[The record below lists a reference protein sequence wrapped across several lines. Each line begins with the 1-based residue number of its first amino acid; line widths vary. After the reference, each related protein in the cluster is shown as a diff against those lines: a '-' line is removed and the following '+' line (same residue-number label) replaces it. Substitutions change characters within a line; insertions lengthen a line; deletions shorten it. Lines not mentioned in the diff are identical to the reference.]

1 MGKSAGKNGNKKT
14 NAKINKKEN
23 KNNEEKSKKKGFW
36 KRHKILARILKIII
50 ILCLLLFVVGAGI
63 IIAIFNSD
71 QWNMTEKDLTYDNIN
86 TVMYDSDGNE
96 IANMAGAE
104 RRKVVPLSEIPK
116 YLQDAYISIEDERF
130 EKHKGVD
137 LKRTLAVTVKYI
149 LHKGNS
155 SSGGGSTITQQTVK
169 NFLNDKDDSG
179 LGGIKRKIREMS
191 RAIKLEKQLSKSQ
204 ILELYLNLI
213 FVGGPGI
220 HGVELG
226 SQYYFNK
233 SVKDLDLAEC
243 AFLAGI
249 NNAPNSYNPFD
260 EKDNSDLIKRR
271 TKTVLAKMKE
281 LGKITEEEYNTAK
294 DEVEAGLKFEQG
306 QTTTNVSMSYLAR
319 AAFNQVVKD
328 YAKEKEI
335 DEKTAASLIE
345 GKGYK
350 IYTTQN
356 SGIQANLEEVYRSGD
371 YVYPG
376 NKKDSEGN
384 LINAH
389 TQSAM
394 VVIDHKTGYVV
405 GCMGGLG
412 DDVDSN
418 GLNRAT
424 QSARQPG
431 SSMKPIAS
439 IAPALEAGIIN
450 AATIYDE
457 SSTSFGNYHPTNS
470 RAGLITVRKAI
481 EISANTTECKIM
493 SELGPRNSIDF
504 LRKMGITT
512 LVTAD
517 EDAEHN
523 DENLPMVLG
532 GLTIGISPL
541 EMAGAYATI
550 ANDGV
555 YITPTFYTKVEDSS
569 GNVILEAKQEK
580 TRVMSEANAFIEK
593 SILTGPVIGAGG
605 TAGRCKIPNQET
617 AGKTGTTTSNV
628 DRWFCGFTSY
638 YTAATWYGYDKN
650 QERLTGSANAT
661 NRSCQLWASVM
672 KKIHEDLPAS
682 SFTKPSGVVSA
693 RVCLQ
698 SGKVATDACSETYT
712 EYFVKGTIPSDCEGH
727 TKLTICTDTGKIAT
741 EYCPNK
747 EEKSYTKKPEK
758 EESTLWSTDEGDK
771 YDVPTETCDVHTVKT
786 VKMPNVVGKSKD
798 EAMKILKDLGLK
810 VTIETK
816 TSKKQDGEVLEQ
828 SKSEGTVLKAGDS
841 VTITVSKKSSG
852 TNENEVPENVIEP
865 EEPEK
870 ENTEVNNEA

>member
-1 MGKSAGKNGNKKT
+1 MGKSAKRDDKKKT
-14 NAKINKKEN
+14 NTRTSNKGNQNQNKES
-23 KNNEEKSKKKGFW
+23 KSKKKGFW
-36 KRHKILARILKIII
+36 KRHTKLAKFLKILIAII
-50 ILCLLLFVVGAGI
+50 LLLFIVGVGI
-63 IIAIFNSD
+63 IVAIFNSD

-86 TVMYDSDGNE
+86 TTIYDADGNE
-96 IANMAGAE
+96 IANLAGAE

-116 YLQDAYISIEDERF
+116 HLQDAYISIEDERF
-130 EKHKGVD
+130 EQHHGVD
-137 LKRTLAVTVKYI
+137 IKRTLAVTVKYI
-149 LHKGNS
+149 LHRGSS

-169 NFLNDKDDSG
+169 NFMNDKDDSG
-179 LGGIKRKIREMS
+179 LGGIKRKVREMS

-249 NNAPNSYNPFD
+249 NNAPNSYNPFE
-260 EKDNSDLIKRR
+260 EKDNSELIKKR

-281 LGKITEEEYNTAK
+281 LGKITEEEYNSAK
-294 DEVEAGLKFEQG
+294 EEVEAGLKFEQG
-306 QTTTNVSMSYLAR
+306 TTTTNVSMSYLAR

-328 YAKEKEI
+328 YAQEKEI

-356 SGIQANLEEVYRSGD
+356 SSIQANLEEVYRSGD

-376 NKKDSEGN
+376 NKKDSDGN
-384 LINAH
+384 LINEH

-394 VVIDHKTGYVV
+394 VVVDHKTGYVV

-424 QSARQPG
+424 QSTRQPG
-431 SSMKPIAS
+431 SAMKPIAA
-439 IAPALEAGIIN
+439 IAPSLEAGIIN

-457 SSTSFGNYHPTNS
+457 SSTNFGNYHPTNS
-470 RAGLITVRKAI
+470 GKGLITVRKAI

-493 SELGPRNSIDF
+493 SELGPKNSIEF
-504 LRKMGITT
+504 LRKMGIST

-517 EDAEHN
+517 ENSEHN

-593 SILTGPVIGAGG
+593 SILTGPVIGSNG
-605 TAGRCKIPNQET
+605 TASRCKIPNQET
-617 AGKTGTTTSNV
+617 AGKTGSTNSYV

-638 YTAATWYGYDKN
+638 YTAATWYGYDKD
-650 QERLTGSANAT
+650 QEPLKGEANYT
-661 NRSCQLWASVM
+661 NRSCQLWAAAM
-672 KKIHEDLPAS
+672 KKIHAGLPES
-682 SFTKPSGVVSA
+682 SFTKPSDVVTA
-693 RVCLQ
+693 KVCLQ
-698 SGKVATDACSETYT
+698 SGKVATSACSQTYT
-712 EYFVKGTIPSDCEGH
+712 EYFVKGTIPVDCEGH
-727 TKLTICTDTGKIAT
+727 TKLTICKETGKIAT
-741 EYCPNK
+741 EHCPDT
-747 EEKSYTKKPEK
+747 EEKTYAKRPEK
-758 EESTLWSTDEGDK
+758 EDTTLWRTNDGGK
-771 YDVPTETCDVHTVKT
+771 YDVPTETCDVHTTKVI
-786 VKMPNVVGKSKD
+786 KMPNVIGKTKD
-798 EAMKILKDLGLK
+798 EASKILKDLGLK
-810 VTIETK
+810 VTVETK
-816 TSKKQDGEVLEQ
+816 SSQKNDGEVIEQ
-828 SKSEGTVLKAGDS
+828 SKAEGTTLKAGDS
-841 VTITVSKKSSG
+841 VTITVSKKANSG
-852 TNENEVPENVIEP
+852 DSKNEIHGNEIDNPTPGKSER
-865 EEPEK
+865 
-870 ENTEVNNEA
+870 

>member
-1 MGKSAGKNGNKKT
+1 MGKSARKNDNKRT
-14 NAKINKKEN
+14 NTRINKKEN
-23 KNNEEKSKKKGFW
+23 QNKEDKTKKKGFW
-36 KRHKILARILKIII
+36 KRHKILARFLKIVI
-50 ILCLLLFVVGAGI
+50 ILCLLLFIVGVGI
-63 IIAIFNSD
+63 IVAIFNSD
-71 QWNMTEKDLTYDNIN
+71 QWNMTESDLTYDNIN
-86 TVMYDSDGNE
+86 TVIYDADGNE

-169 NFLNDKDDSG
+169 NFMNDKDDSG

-306 QTTTNVSMSYLAR
+306 ETTTNVSMSYLAR

-345 GKGYK
+345 GKGYR

-356 SGIQANLEEVYRSGD
+356 SSIQANLEEVYRSGD

-493 SELGPRNSIDF
+493 SELGPRNSIEF

-517 EDAEHN
+517 ENSEHN

-569 GNVILEAKQEK
+569 GNVILEAKQDK

-605 TAGRCKIPNQET
+605 TASRCKIPNQET

-638 YTAATWYGYDKN
+638 YTAATWYGYDRN

-661 NRSCQLWASVM
+661 NRSCQLWAAVM
-672 KKIHEDLPAS
+672 KKIHADLPES
-682 SFTKPSGVVSA
+682 SFTKPSNVVTA
-693 RVCLQ
+693 RICLQ
-698 SGKVATDACSETYT
+698 SGKVATEACSKTYT

-741 EYCPNK
+741 EHCPNK

-758 EESTLWSTDEGDK
+758 EESTLWRTDEGDK
-771 YDVPTETCDVHTVKT
+771 YDIPTETCDVHTVKT

-816 TSKKQDGEVLEQ
+816 TSSKEDGEVLEQ

-841 VTITVSKKSSG
+841 VTITVSKKSGG
-852 TNENEVPENVIEP
+852 TGENEIPENVIKP
-865 EEPEK
+865 DNP
-870 ENTEVNNEA
+870 ENTEI

>member
-1 MGKSAGKNGNKKT
+1 MGKSARKNDNKRT
-14 NAKINKKEN
+14 NTRINKKEN
-23 KNNEEKSKKKGFW
+23 QNKNKEDKTKKKGFW
-36 KRHKILARILKIII
+36 KRHKILAKFLKIVI
-50 ILCLLLFVVGAGI
+50 ILCLLLFIVGVGI
-63 IIAIFNSD
+63 IVAIFNSD
-71 QWNMTEKDLTYDNIN
+71 KWNMTESDLTYDNIN
-86 TVMYDSDGNE
+86 TVIYDAEGNE

-104 RRKVVPLSEIPK
+104 IRKVVPLSEIPK

-306 QTTTNVSMSYLAR
+306 ETTTNVSMSYLAR

-356 SGIQANLEEVYRSGD
+356 SSIQASLEEVYRSGD

-493 SELGPRNSIDF
+493 SELGPRNSIEF

-517 EDAEHN
+517 ENSEHN

-569 GNVILEAKQEK
+569 GNVILEAKQDK

-605 TAGRCKIPNQET
+605 TASRCKIPNQET

-638 YTAATWYGYDKN
+638 YTAATWYGYDRN

-661 NRSCQLWASVM
+661 NRSCQLWAAVM
-672 KKIHEDLPAS
+672 KKIHADLPES
-682 SFTKPSGVVSA
+682 GFTKPSNVVTA
-693 RVCLQ
+693 RICLQ
-698 SGKVATDACSETYT
+698 SGKVATEACSQTYT

-741 EYCPNK
+741 EHCPNK

-758 EESTLWSTDEGDK
+758 EESTLWRTDDGGK
-771 YDVPTETCDVHTVKT
+771 YDIPTETCDVHTVKT
-786 VKMPNVVGKSKD
+786 VVIPNVVGKSKD

-816 TSKKQDGEVLEQ
+816 TSSKEDGEVLEQ

-841 VTITVSKKSSG
+841 VTITVSKKSG
-852 TNENEVPENVIEP
+852 EDIPENVIKP
-865 EEPEK
+865 DNP
-870 ENTEVNNEA
+870 ENTEI

>member
-1 MGKSAGKNGNKKT
+1 MGKSARKNDNKRT
-14 NAKINKKEN
+14 NTRINKKEN
-23 KNNEEKSKKKGFW
+23 QNKEDKTKKKGFW
-36 KRHKILARILKIII
+36 KRHKILARFLKIVI
-50 ILCLLLFVVGAGI
+50 ILCLLLFIVGVGI
-63 IIAIFNSD
+63 IVAIFNSD
-71 QWNMTEKDLTYDNIN
+71 QWNMTESDLTYDNIN
-86 TVMYDSDGNE
+86 TVIYDADGNE

-306 QTTTNVSMSYLAR
+306 ETTTNVSMSYLAR

-345 GKGYK
+345 GKGYR

-356 SGIQANLEEVYRSGD
+356 SSIQANLEEVYRSGD

-493 SELGPRNSIDF
+493 SELGPRNSIEF

-517 EDAEHN
+517 ENSEHN

-605 TAGRCKIPNQET
+605 TASRCKIPNQET

-638 YTAATWYGYDKN
+638 YTAATWYGYDRN

-661 NRSCQLWASVM
+661 NRSCQLWAAVM
-672 KKIHEDLPAS
+672 KKIHADLPES
-682 SFTKPSGVVSA
+682 SFTKPSNVVTA
-693 RVCLQ
+693 RICLQ
-698 SGKVATDACSETYT
+698 SGKVATEACSKTYT

-741 EYCPNK
+741 EHCPNK

-758 EESTLWSTDEGDK
+758 EESTLWRTDEGDK
-771 YDVPTETCDVHTVKT
+771 YDIPTETCDVHTVKT

-798 EAMKILKDLGLK
+798 GAMKILKDLGLK

-816 TSKKQDGEVLEQ
+816 TSSKEDGEVLEQ

-841 VTITVSKKSSG
+841 VTITVSKKSGG
-852 TNENEVPENVIEP
+852 TGANEIPENVID
-865 EEPEK
+865 PEK
-870 ENTEVNNEA
+870 PDNTEI

>member
-1 MGKSAGKNGNKKT
+1 MGKSARKNDNKKT
-14 NAKINKKEN
+14 NTRINKKEN
-23 KNNEEKSKKKGFW
+23 QNKNKEDKTKKKGFW
-36 KRHKILARILKIII
+36 KRHKILARFLKIVI
-50 ILCLLLFVVGAGI
+50 ILCLLLFIVGVGI
-63 IIAIFNSD
+63 IVAIFNSD
-71 QWNMTEKDLTYDNIN
+71 QWNMTESDLTYDNIN
-86 TVMYDSDGNE
+86 TVIYDADGNE

-306 QTTTNVSMSYLAR
+306 ETTTNVSMSYLAR

-345 GKGYK
+345 GKGYR

-356 SGIQANLEEVYRSGD
+356 SSIQANLEEVYRSGD

-493 SELGPRNSIDF
+493 SELGPRNSIEF

-517 EDAEHN
+517 ENSEHN

-605 TAGRCKIPNQET
+605 TASRCKIPNQET

-638 YTAATWYGYDKN
+638 YTAATWYGYDRN

-661 NRSCQLWASVM
+661 NRSCQLWAAVM
-672 KKIHEDLPAS
+672 KKIHADLPES
-682 SFTKPSGVVSA
+682 SFTKPSNVVTA
-693 RVCLQ
+693 RICLQ
-698 SGKVATDACSETYT
+698 SGKVATEACSKTYT

-741 EYCPNK
+741 EHCPNK

-758 EESTLWSTDEGDK
+758 EESTLWRTDEGDK
-771 YDVPTETCDVHTVKT
+771 YDIPTETCDVHTVKT

-798 EAMKILKDLGLK
+798 GAMKILKDLGLK

-816 TSKKQDGEVLEQ
+816 TSSKEDGEVLEQ

-841 VTITVSKKSSG
+841 VTITVSKKSGG
-852 TNENEVPENVIEP
+852 TGANEIPENVID
-865 EEPEK
+865 PEK
-870 ENTEVNNEA
+870 PDNTEI

>member
-1 MGKSAGKNGNKKT
+1 MGKSARKNDNKRT
-14 NAKINKKEN
+14 NTRINKKEN
-23 KNNEEKSKKKGFW
+23 QNKEDKTKKKGFW
-36 KRHKILARILKIII
+36 KRHKILARFLKIVI
-50 ILCLLLFVVGAGI
+50 ILCLLLFIVGVGI
-63 IIAIFNSD
+63 IVAIFNSD
-71 QWNMTEKDLTYDNIN
+71 QWNMTESDLTYDNIN
-86 TVMYDSDGNE
+86 TVIYDADGNE

-169 NFLNDKDDSG
+169 NFMNDKDDSG

-306 QTTTNVSMSYLAR
+306 ETTTNVSMSYLAR

-345 GKGYK
+345 GKGYR

-356 SGIQANLEEVYRSGD
+356 SSIQANLEEVYRSGD

-493 SELGPRNSIDF
+493 SELGPRNSIEF

-517 EDAEHN
+517 ENSEHN

-605 TAGRCKIPNQET
+605 TASRCKIPNQET

-638 YTAATWYGYDKN
+638 YTAATWYGYDRN

-661 NRSCQLWASVM
+661 NRSCQLWAAVM
-672 KKIHEDLPAS
+672 KKIHADLPES
-682 SFTKPSGVVSA
+682 SFTKPSNVVTA
-693 RVCLQ
+693 RICLQ
-698 SGKVATDACSETYT
+698 SGKVATEACSKTYT

-741 EYCPNK
+741 EHCPNK

-758 EESTLWSTDEGDK
+758 EESTLWRTDEGDK
-771 YDVPTETCDVHTVKT
+771 YDIPTETCDVHTVKT

-816 TSKKQDGEVLEQ
+816 KSSKEDGEVLEQ

-841 VTITVSKKSSG
+841 VTITVSKKLG
-852 TNENEVPENVIEP
+852 EDTLENVIKP
-865 EEPEK
+865 DNP
-870 ENTEVNNEA
+870 ENTEI

>member
-1 MGKSAGKNGNKKT
+1 MGKSARKNDNKRT
-14 NAKINKKEN
+14 NTRINKKEN
-23 KNNEEKSKKKGFW
+23 QNKNKEDKTKKKGFW
-36 KRHKILARILKIII
+36 KRHKILAKFLKIVI
-50 ILCLLLFVVGAGI
+50 ILCLLLFIVGVGI
-63 IIAIFNSD
+63 IVAIFNSD
-71 QWNMTEKDLTYDNIN
+71 KWNMTESDLIYDNIN
-86 TVMYDSDGNE
+86 TVIYDAEGNE

-306 QTTTNVSMSYLAR
+306 ETTTNVSMSYLAR

-356 SGIQANLEEVYRSGD
+356 SSIQASLEEVYRSGD

-493 SELGPRNSIDF
+493 SELGPRNSIEF

-517 EDAEHN
+517 ENSEHN

-569 GNVILEAKQEK
+569 GNVILEAKQDK

-605 TAGRCKIPNQET
+605 TASRCKIPNQET

-638 YTAATWYGYDKN
+638 YTAATWYGYDRN

-661 NRSCQLWASVM
+661 NRSCQLWAAVM
-672 KKIHEDLPAS
+672 KKIHADLPES
-682 SFTKPSGVVSA
+682 SFTKPSNVVTA
-693 RVCLQ
+693 RICLQ
-698 SGKVATDACSETYT
+698 SGKVATEACSQTYT

-741 EYCPNK
+741 EHCPNK

-758 EESTLWSTDEGDK
+758 EESTLWRTDDGGK
-771 YDVPTETCDVHTVKT
+771 YDIPTETCDVHTVKT
-786 VKMPNVVGKSKD
+786 VVMPNVVGKSKD
-798 EAMKILKDLGLK
+798 EAMKILRDLGLK

-816 TSKKQDGEVLEQ
+816 TSSKEDGEVLEQ

-841 VTITVSKKSSG
+841 VTITVSKKSG
-852 TNENEVPENVIEP
+852 EDTPENVIKP
-865 EEPEK
+865 DNP
-870 ENTEVNNEA
+870 ENTEI

>member
-1 MGKSAGKNGNKKT
+1 MGKSARKNDNKRT
-14 NAKINKKEN
+14 NTRTNKKEDQN
-23 KNNEEKSKKKGFW
+23 KNKDDKTKKKGFW
-36 KRHKILARILKIII
+36 KRHKKLARFLKIVI
-50 ILCLLLFVVGAGI
+50 ILCLLLFIVGVGI
-63 IIAIFNSD
+63 IVAIFNSD
-71 QWNMTEKDLTYDNIN
+71 QWNMTESDLTYDNIN
-86 TVMYDSDGNE
+86 TVIYDAEGNE

-130 EKHKGVD
+130 EQHHGVD
-137 LKRTLAVTVKYI
+137 IKRTLAVTVKYI

-155 SSGGGSTITQQTVK
+155 SAGGGSTITQQTIK
-169 NFLNDKDDSG
+169 NFMNDKDDSG

-213 FVGGPGI
+213 FMGGNTNI
-220 HGVELG
+220 YGVEVA
-226 SQYYFNK
+226 SNYYFSK
-233 SVKDLDLAEC
+233 SAKDLDLAEC

-249 NNAPNSYNPFD
+249 NNAPNSYNPFG
-260 EKDNSDLIKRR
+260 EKDNSELIRKR
-271 TKTVLAKMKE
+271 TITVLAKMKE
-281 LGKITEEEYNTAK
+281 LGKITEEEYNSAK
-294 DEVEAGLKFEQG
+294 EEVEAGLKFEQG
-306 QTTTNVSMSYLAR
+306 KTTTNVSMSYLAR

-345 GKGYK
+345 GKGYR

-356 SGIQANLEEVYRSGD
+356 SSIQTSMEEIYRSGD

-376 NKKDSEGN
+376 NKKDSNGN
-384 LINAH
+384 LINEH

-493 SELGPRNSIDF
+493 SELGPKNSIEF

-517 EDAEHN
+517 ENSEHN

-555 YITPTFYTKVEDSS
+555 YITPTFYTRVEDSS

-593 SILTGPVIGAGG
+593 SILTGPVIGTGG
-605 TAGRCKIPNQET
+605 TASRCKIPNQET

-638 YTAATWYGYDKN
+638 YTAATWYGYDRD

-672 KKIHEDLPAS
+672 KKIHADLPES

-698 SGKVATDACSETYT
+698 SGKVATEACSQTYT

-758 EESTLWSTDEGDK
+758 EESTLWRTDDGGK
-771 YDVPTETCDVHTVKT
+771 YDIPTETCDTHTVKT
-786 VKMPNVVGKSKD
+786 VKMPNVIGKSKD

-841 VTITVSKKSSG
+841 VTITVSKKSG
-852 TNENEVPENVIEP
+852 DDGKNEISENVIKP
-865 EEPEK
+865 ENP
-870 ENTEVNNEA
+870 ENTEI

>member
-1 MGKSAGKNGNKKT
+1 MKKPARKNDNKRNNT
-14 NAKINKKEN
+14 KINKKEN
-23 KNNEEKSKKKGFW
+23 QNKNQNKNKEDKTKKKGFW
-36 KRHKILARILKIII
+36 KRHKLLAKFLKIVI
-50 ILCLLLFVVGAGI
+50 ILCLLLFIIGVGI
-63 IIAIFNSD
+63 IVAIFNSD
-71 QWNMTEKDLTYDNIN
+71 QWNMTESDLTYSNVN
-86 TVMYDSDGNE
+86 TVIYDAEGNE

-104 RRKVVPLSEIPK
+104 RRRVVQLSEVPK

-130 EKHKGVD
+130 EKHNGVD
-137 LKRTLAVTVKYI
+137 IKRTLAVTVKYI

-169 NFLNDKDDSG
+169 NFMNDKDDSG

-249 NNAPNSYNPFD
+249 NNAPNSYNPFG
-260 EKDNSDLIKRR
+260 EEDNSELIKKR

-306 QTTTNVSMSYLAR
+306 ETTTNVSMSYLAR
-319 AAFNQVVKD
+319 AAFNQVVED

-356 SGIQANLEEVYRSGD
+356 SSIQASLEEVYRSGD

-376 NKKDSEGN
+376 NKTDSEGN
-384 LINAH
+384 LINEH

-394 VVIDHKTGYVV
+394 VIIDHKTGYVV

-457 SSTSFGNYHPTNS
+457 SSTSFGSYHPTSS
-470 RAGLITVRKAI
+470 RVGLITVRKAI

-493 SELGPRNSIDF
+493 SELGPRNSIEF

-517 EDAEHN
+517 ENSEHN

-593 SILTGPVIGAGG
+593 SILTGPVVGAGG
-605 TAGRCKIPNQET
+605 TASRCKIPNQET

-638 YTAATWYGYDKN
+638 YTAATWYGYDRD
-650 QERLTGSANAT
+650 QERLTGYANST
-661 NRSCQLWASVM
+661 NRSCQLWAEVM
-672 KKIHEDLPAS
+672 KKIHEDLPES
-682 SFTKPSGVVSA
+682 SFTKPSSVVTA
-693 RVCLQ
+693 RICLQ
-698 SGKVATDACSETYT
+698 SGKVATEACSQTYT
-712 EYFVKGTIPSDCEGH
+712 EYFAKGTIPSDCEGH

-741 EYCPNK
+741 EHCPNT
-747 EEKSYTKKPEK
+747 EEKNYTKKPEK
-758 EESTLWSTDEGDK
+758 EELTLWNTDDGGK
-771 YDVPTETCDVHTVKT
+771 YDIPTETCDVHTAKT
-786 VKMPNVVGKSKD
+786 VVMPNIIEKSKD

-810 VTIETK
+810 VIIETK
-816 TSKKQDGEVLEQ
+816 TSNKEDGEVIEQ
-828 SKSEGTVLKAGDS
+828 SKSTGTTIKIGDT
-841 VTITVSKKSSG
+841 VTITVSKKSGETDGDNTS
-852 TNENEVPENVIEP
+852 ENVIKP
-865 EEPEK
+865 DNP
-870 ENTEVNNEA
+870 ENTEI

>member
-1 MGKSAGKNGNKKT
+1 MGKSARKNDNKRT
-14 NAKINKKEN
+14 NTRINKKEN
-23 KNNEEKSKKKGFW
+23 QNKEDKTKKKGFW
-36 KRHKILARILKIII
+36 KRHKILARFLKIVI
-50 ILCLLLFVVGAGI
+50 ILCLLLFIVGVGI
-63 IIAIFNSD
+63 IVAIFNSD
-71 QWNMTEKDLTYDNIN
+71 QWNMTESDLTYDNIN
-86 TVMYDSDGNE
+86 TVIYDADGNE

-169 NFLNDKDDSG
+169 NFMNDKDDSG

-306 QTTTNVSMSYLAR
+306 ETTTNVSMSYLAR

-345 GKGYK
+345 GKGYR

-356 SGIQANLEEVYRSGD
+356 SSIQANLEEVYRSGD

-493 SELGPRNSIDF
+493 SELGPRNSIEF

-517 EDAEHN
+517 ENSEHN

-605 TAGRCKIPNQET
+605 TASRCKIPNQET

-638 YTAATWYGYDKN
+638 YTAATWYGYDRN

-661 NRSCQLWASVM
+661 NRSCQLWAAVM
-672 KKIHEDLPAS
+672 KKIHADLPES
-682 SFTKPSGVVSA
+682 SFTKPSNVVTA
-693 RVCLQ
+693 RICLQ
-698 SGKVATDACSETYT
+698 SGKVATEACSKTYT

-741 EYCPNK
+741 EHCPNK

-758 EESTLWSTDEGDK
+758 EESTLWRTDEGDK
-771 YDVPTETCDVHTVKT
+771 YDIPTETCDVHTVKT

-816 TSKKQDGEVLEQ
+816 KSSKEDGEVLEQ

-841 VTITVSKKSSG
+841 VTITVSKKSGG
-852 TNENEVPENVIEP
+852 TGANEMPENVID
-865 EEPEK
+865 PEK
-870 ENTEVNNEA
+870 PDNTEI

>member
-1 MGKSAGKNGNKKT
+1 MGKSARKNDNKRT
-14 NAKINKKEN
+14 NTRINKKESQN
-23 KNNEEKSKKKGFW
+23 KEDKTKKKGFW
-36 KRHKILARILKIII
+36 KRHKILARFLKIVI
-50 ILCLLLFVVGAGI
+50 ILCLLLFIVGVGI
-63 IIAIFNSD
+63 IVAIFNSD
-71 QWNMTEKDLTYDNIN
+71 QWNMTESDLTYDNIN
-86 TVMYDSDGNE
+86 TVIYDADGNE

-169 NFLNDKDDSG
+169 NFMNDKDDSG

-306 QTTTNVSMSYLAR
+306 ETTTNVSMSYLAR

-345 GKGYK
+345 GKGYR

-356 SGIQANLEEVYRSGD
+356 SSIQANLEEVYRSGD

-493 SELGPRNSIDF
+493 SELGPRNSIEF

-517 EDAEHN
+517 ENSEHN

-569 GNVILEAKQEK
+569 GNVILEAKQDK

-605 TAGRCKIPNQET
+605 TASRCKIPNQET

-638 YTAATWYGYDKN
+638 YTAATWYGYDRN

-661 NRSCQLWASVM
+661 NRSCQLWAAVM
-672 KKIHEDLPAS
+672 KKIHADLPES
-682 SFTKPSGVVSA
+682 SFTKPSNVVTA
-693 RVCLQ
+693 RICLQ
-698 SGKVATDACSETYT
+698 SGKVATEACSKTYT

-741 EYCPNK
+741 EHCPNK

-758 EESTLWSTDEGDK
+758 EESTLWRTDEGDK
-771 YDVPTETCDVHTVKT
+771 YDIPTETCDVHTVKT

-798 EAMKILKDLGLK
+798 GAMKILKDLGLK

-816 TSKKQDGEVLEQ
+816 TSSKEDGEVLEQ

-841 VTITVSKKSSG
+841 VTITVSKKSGG
-852 TNENEVPENVIEP
+852 TGENEIPENVIKP
-865 EEPEK
+865 DNP
-870 ENTEVNNEA
+870 ENTEI

>member
-1 MGKSAGKNGNKKT
+1 MGKSARKNDNKRT
-14 NAKINKKEN
+14 NTRINKKEN
-23 KNNEEKSKKKGFW
+23 QNKNKEDKTKKKGFW
-36 KRHKILARILKIII
+36 KRHKILAKFLKIVI
-50 ILCLLLFVVGAGI
+50 ILCLLLFIVGVGI
-63 IIAIFNSD
+63 IVAIFNSD
-71 QWNMTEKDLTYDNIN
+71 KWNMTESDLTYDNIN
-86 TVMYDSDGNE
+86 TVIYDAEGNE

-104 RRKVVPLSEIPK
+104 IRKVVPLSEIPK

-306 QTTTNVSMSYLAR
+306 ETTTNVSMSYLAR

-356 SGIQANLEEVYRSGD
+356 SSIQASLEEVYRSGD

-493 SELGPRNSIDF
+493 SELGPRNSIEF

-517 EDAEHN
+517 ENSEHN

-569 GNVILEAKQEK
+569 GNVILEAKQDK

-605 TAGRCKIPNQET
+605 TASRCKIPNQET

-638 YTAATWYGYDKN
+638 YTAATWYGYDRN

-661 NRSCQLWASVM
+661 NRSCQLWAAVM
-672 KKIHEDLPAS
+672 KKIHADLPES
-682 SFTKPSGVVSA
+682 SFTKPSNVVTA
-693 RVCLQ
+693 RICLQ
-698 SGKVATDACSETYT
+698 SGKVATEACSQTYT

-741 EYCPNK
+741 EHCPNK

-758 EESTLWSTDEGDK
+758 EESTLWRTDDGGK
-771 YDVPTETCDVHTVKT
+771 YDIPTETCDVHTVKT
-786 VKMPNVVGKSKD
+786 VVIPNVVGKSKD

-816 TSKKQDGEVLEQ
+816 TSSKEDGEVLEQ

-841 VTITVSKKSSG
+841 VTITVSKKSG
-852 TNENEVPENVIEP
+852 EDIPENVIKP
-865 EEPEK
+865 DNP
-870 ENTEVNNEA
+870 ENTEI